1 MLKKKFSK
9 REDNVWYVHLFFA
22 LYMALCILPF
32 LLVVAI
38 SFSNEDDVLRYGFSL
53 IPQNFT
59 TTAYEYILGDVTTL
73 LRAYGVTIVYAF
85 GGAMLGII
93 HMAAL
98 GYALSRPHFIFRKFL
113 NIYLL
118 ITMFF
123 NGGLIPTYILNTQ
136 VYHLGDSMWIYLLP
150 GLVSAY
156 NVFVFRTFFSQI
168 PSSLIEAAELDGAS
182 EMQLLTQVILPL
194 SKPVIATYT
203 FTGIVARW
211 NDFTTSMYYIQ
222 NEKLYT
228 LQYLLQ
234 LMLNEARFLESMKA
248 QMPNLSEMDTIA
260 NIPTETLKYAM
271 CVLASAPML
280 FLFPF
285 FQRYFSKGVTLGA
298 VKG

>member
-1 MLKKKFSK
+1 MKRFSK
-9 REDNVWYVHLFFA
+9 REDSNWYAHLFFA
-22 LYMALCILPF
+22 IYMALCILPF

-59 TTAYEYILGDVTTL
+59 TVAYEYILGDLTTL
-73 LRAYGVTIVYAF
+73 LRAYGVTIIYAF
-85 GGAMLGII
+85 GGAALGIL
-93 HMAAL
+93 HMAAM
-98 GYALSRPHFIFRKFL
+98 GYSLSRPHFIFRKFL

-136 VYHLGDSMWIYLLP
+136 VYHLGDSMLIYLLP

-182 EMQLLTQVILPL
+182 ELQLLTKVIIPL
-194 SKPVIATYT
+194 STPVIATYT

-211 NDFTTSMYYIQ
+211 NDFTVSMYYIQ
-222 NEKLYT
+222 NTKLYT

-234 LMLNEARFLESMKA
+234 LMLNEARFLESMKS
-248 QMPNLSEMDTIA
+248 QMPLLSELQTVSS
-260 NIPTETLKYAM
+260 IPTETLKYAM

-285 FQRYFSKGVTLGA
+285 FQRFFAKGVTLGA

>member
-1 MLKKKFSK
+1 
-9 REDNVWYVHLFFA
+9 VHLFFII
-22 LYMALCILPF
+22 YMALCILPF
-32 LLVVAI
+32 LLVISI
-38 SFSNEDDVLRYGFSL
+38 SFSEENDVLRYGFSL
-53 IPQNFT
+53 IPREFA
-59 TTAYEYILGDVTTL
+59 TTAYEYILSDVSTL
-73 LRAYGVTIVYAF
+73 LQAYGVTIIYAF
-85 GGAMLGII
+85 GGAVLGIA
-93 HMAAL
+93 HMAAF
-98 GYALSRPHFIFRKFL
+98 GYALSRPHFIFKKFL
-113 NIYLL
+113 NVYLL

-123 NGGLIPTYILNTQ
+123 HGGLIPSYILNTQ

-156 NVFVFRTFFSQI
+156 QVFVFRTFFSQI

-182 EMQLLTQVILPL
+182 EMQLLGTVILPL

-211 NDFTTSMYYIQ
+211 NDFTISMYYIQ
-222 NEKLYT
+222 NPKLYT

-234 LMLNEARFLESMKA
+234 LMLNEARFLESLKS
-248 QMPNLSEMDTIA
+248 QMPIDSTVQGIA
-260 NIPTETLKYAM
+260 DIPTETLKYAM